1 MKIIKHYLLIIIL
14 QFSINI
20 TANADSSVC
29 VNASK
34 TGLGWAKNYNNCVD
48 MFDKANAGGGTSIL
62 GFIFSLIIFLLF
74 VFVIFL
80 VIVAIYDKYQDKFEK
95 KLTGRAVRAEN
106 LDAHLTKQDLIIF
119 AKKEGVK
126 VKSRDTKSQI
136 IENLLTHWNVEE

>member
-1 MKIIKHYLLIIIL
+1 
-14 QFSINI
+14 
-20 TANADSSVC
+20 
-29 VNASK
+29 
-34 TGLGWAKNYNNCVD
+34 

-80 VIVAIYDKYQDKFEK
+80 VIVGIYDKYQDKFEK